1 MAPLEVYHHSSRV
14 PTRPKRDSLLDT
26 FYGQKGHGLSFFK
39 DSHALMAQGVKMCGY
54 TKEPF
59 AMIVANKKYYVI
71 PSPQDADAFYSNVT
85 TMTWDGF
92 LNDVLVAFG
101 VNKNRLEPLWTE
113 PPSRSSINPKGK
125 DLIHLTEDLYKR
137 HLLPGRTYDIL
148 INRLSLSISNL
159 LRPEQ
164 MGPRFGLCGT
174 RSGAISLLDLCGG
187 ILIDATQMSLYDPIL
202 SRIDPDMTAGMQTF
216 TDELWKLLYPSPGI
230 DSSRVKSLRQKYMK
244 AFLAYMRLPKEARR
258 NEAWLIT
265 TLIDQYRELGI
276 NEDDAAAMMVMV
288 YWTGDAN
295 AYKLAFWVLSYILF
309 SPSLYTAI
317 RAETAPAVRGGSSS
331 IDMSYLANHCPQLK
345 AVYYE
350 AMRLTKRDIG
360 IRKIL
365 QDTALHGKI
374 LRGGA
379 SAVVPM
385 CQLHGNEAVFGSNV
399 CEFDPKRFLANENLA
414 ENSSY
419 KPFGGGRT
427 YCPGRFFAV
436 PEIFGFVAVVL
447 NRWDIKLVGQG
458 KPGAQPHS
466 VQEFPVMDE
475 STLTLGIS
483 RPLPTSKVWVT
494 LSEVV

>member
-1 MAPLEVYHHSSRV
+1 
-14 PTRPKRDSLLDT
+14 
-26 FYGQKGHGLSFFK
+26 
-39 DSHALMAQGVKMCGY
+39 
-54 TKEPF
+54 
-59 AMIVANKKYYVI
+59 
-71 PSPQDADAFYSNVT
+71 
-85 TMTWDGF
+85 
-92 LNDVLVAFG
+92 
-101 VNKNRLEPLWTE
+101 
-113 PPSRSSINPKGK
+113 
-125 DLIHLTEDLYKR
+125 
-137 HLLPGRTYDIL
+137 
-148 INRLSLSISNL
+148 
-159 LRPEQ
+159 
-164 MGPRFGLCGT
+164 
-174 RSGAISLLDLCGG
+174 
-187 ILIDATQMSLYDPIL
+187 
-202 SRIDPDMTAGMQTF
+202 
-216 TDELWKLLYPSPGI
+216 
-230 DSSRVKSLRQKYMK
+230 
-244 AFLAYMRLPKEARR
+244 
-258 NEAWLIT
+258 
-265 TLIDQYRELGI
+265 
-276 NEDDAAAMMVMV
+276 
-288 YWTGDAN
+288 
-295 AYKLAFWVLSYILF
+295 
-309 SPSLYTAI
+309 
-317 RAETAPAVRGGSSS
+317 
-331 IDMSYLANHCPQLK
+331 MSYLANHCPQLK